1 MSTPTPD
8 TQPAADSAAATIPR
22 ELEEAVLD
30 AAVDSGDA
38 PVCAQWLDQASTE
51 QTVHAVSAMSADE
64 QARLLALLPAES
76 AAEVLEVLPMVQAAE
91 AIEALGA
98 VDHDKAADILE
109 ELSSDERADVFAA
122 MDDAKA
128 QAILGALPD
137 AIADEVRRLSS
148 YEQDAAGGL
157 MLTEFLAFRDTM
169 TVRDVLADM
178 EQNAERYRDYNIQ
191 YSYVV
196 DPHGALIGVIPIRR
210 LLMAPRGTPV
220 EQVMV
225 KDPVAV
231 ADTTEFEDLQ
241 HTFDDNGFL
250 ALPVV
255 DANGRLLGVVER
267 SAVAEAAREDADD
280 LYRASQG
287 IVGGEELRSMPLTLR
302 SRRRLAWLSI
312 NIVLNIMA
320 ASIIAVNSHTI
331 EMFIA
336 LAVALPIIS
345 DMSGCSGNQAV
356 AVSMRELT
364 LGVTRPRDIF
374 RVLFKECSVGIVNGC
389 VLGVLIG
396 LVAFL
401 YQGDWAFSFVVGA
414 ALAANTVIAVCIGGG
429 VPLLLKGLKTDP
441 ALASGP
447 ILTTVTDMCG
457 FLIVLTL
464 AAAVLTPPAAE
475 EPQEDQNPAMSIPN
489 QEVAAP
495 ALQGAALK
503 GPLPWPALQP
513 YPPNSPISPT

>member
-1 MSTPTPD
+1 MSEPSTTLESPQAVEATKEA
-8 TQPAADSAAATIPR
+8 PA
-22 ELEEAVLD
+22 EAVLD
-30 AAVDSGDA
+30 EALDRGDGG
-38 PVCAQWLDQASTE
+38 VCCEWLESASTE
-51 QTVHAVSAMSADE
+51 QTVHAVSAMDTSE
-64 QARLLALLPAES
+64 QAKLLALLPAES
-76 AAEVLEVLPMVQAAE
+76 AAEVCEALPRVQAAG
-91 AIEALGA
+91 ALGA
-98 VDHDKAADILE
+98 LGQLDHEKAAEILE
-109 ELSSDERADVFAA
+109 EMTSDDRADLVAAIHEDEAHAILAA
-122 MDDAKA
+122 MPAEV
-128 QAILGALPD
+128 
-137 AIADEVRRLSS
+137 ADETRRLAS
-148 YEQDAAGGL
+148 YDEDSAGGL
-157 MLTEFLAFRDTM
+157 MLTEFLAFNESM

-178 EQNAERYRDYNIQ
+178 EENAERYRDYNIQ

-196 DPHGALIGVIPIRR
+196 DASGALRGVIPIRR
-210 LLMAPRGTPV
+210 LLMARRTTPV
-220 EQVMV
+220 AEIMV
-225 KDPVAV
+225 KDPVSV
-231 ADTTEFEDLQ
+231 ADTTDFDALRGI
-241 HTFDDNGFL
+241 FDDHGFL
-250 ALPVV
+250 AFPVV
-255 DANGRLLGVVER
+255 DGQQRLLGVVER
-267 SAVAEAAREDADD
+267 SAVSEAALEDADD
-280 LYRASQG
+280 MYRASQG

-320 ASIIAVNSHTI
+320 ASIIAVNSATI

-374 RVLFKECSVGIVNGC
+374 RVLFKECSVGMVNGI
-389 VLGVLIG
+389 VLGILIG

-464 AAAVLTPPAAE
+464 AAAVLTPPPAE
-475 EPQEDQNPAMSIPN
+475 ESQEDQNPAMSIPN
-489 QEVAAP
+489 QDQTPP
-495 ALQGAALK
+495 ALYGAALK
-503 GPLPWPALQP
+503 GLPPWPALQP
-513 YPPNSPISPT
+513 YPPNSPTSPS